1 MPNEDA
7 LTTVLITLAN
17 ACKVT
22 AQENSLLAVEVA
34 SLQHA
39 VESLT
44 PKFSEELFQK
54 MKKENQ
60 SAFGRKSDD
69 VTRMLD
75 EIIRRLKD
83 GEVL

>member
-44 PKFSEELFQK
+44 PKFSEVFQK

-60 SAFGRKSDD
+60 SAFGRNLTTYSES
-69 VTRMLD
+69 R
-75 EIIRRLKD
+75 
-83 GEVL
+83 